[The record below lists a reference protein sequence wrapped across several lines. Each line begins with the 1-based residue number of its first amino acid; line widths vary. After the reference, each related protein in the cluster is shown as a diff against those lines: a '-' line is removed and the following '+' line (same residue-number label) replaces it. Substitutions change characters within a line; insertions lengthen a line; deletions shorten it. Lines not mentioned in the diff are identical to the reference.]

1 MIFGGGGKDPNKA
14 AMKIQKRQM
23 ARLDAIDLPEL
34 EEFILQSPELV
45 GLLDAEQMENTAF
58 EQLQEDESLRQAQ
71 MDALR
76 QMRDLGEVGLT
87 PEERAQRNAMLRES
101 AAQNQAQQKQI
112 LQSMAQRGNLD
123 SGASLIAQLQA
134 NAQQGMDAR
143 RQSEQMAADVSSRR
157 RDAINRAA
165 GMAGQMSQRDLAMQG
180 QQASARDRIAQFN
193 AQQRAGTA
201 RANLAARQAIANQ
214 QTAIA
219 NQQSQV
225 ANQIAQ
231 QNFQNQLSRATGQ
244 GSVANNMSQIAA
256 NAPQRPGA
264 LQAGL
269 SGAATGATIGESIGG
284 PVGAGYGA
292 AVGGGV
298 GILSSLEN
306 GGVVHA
312 KNGLFDEMMAQ
323 SMGISQPPQ
332 NYVMQQPETGTT
344 DAMAAQLMKDAE
356 DAMMGREYDTKI
368 PYRTG
373 INPDKAPERKE
384 YVTRNEPVEPKK
396 PVAKKAEPKKEE
408 SKIDGEGLSK
418 GLSALSE
425 MMKAPER
432 QTLDLGPQQKLS
444 AENIMQLMG
453 QVDFQNPFMAEDGGL
468 YDDTM
473 YAQDG
478 SIIFDSDGG
487 GSIVGGDS
495 FERDRVDAR
504 LNSGEAVLNV
514 AQQQRLMDLL
524 RGKETPESLGD
535 EDIVEGVPKDY
546 QEDLTNK
553 IDNKDKM
560 SKGLKRLIE
569 ALGE

>member
-23 ARLDAIDLPEL
+23 KRLDAIDLPEL
-34 EEFILQSPELV
+34 EEYILQSPELV
-45 GLLDAEQMENTAF
+45 GLLDAEELGDSAF
-58 EQLQEDESLRQAQ
+58 DKLQEDEGLKQAQ

-101 AAQNQAQQKQI
+101 AAQNQAAQKQI

-134 NAQQGMDAR
+134 NAQQGADAR

-165 GMAGQMSQRDLAMQG
+165 GMAGQMSQQDLALQG
-180 QQASARDRIAQFN
+180 QKASAQDRIAQFN
-193 AQQRAGTA
+193 AQQRAGVA
-201 RANLAARQAIANQ
+201 RANLAARQGIENQ
-214 QTAIA
+214 RAAIA

-225 ANQIAQ
+225 ANQIAE
-231 QNFQNQLSRATGQ
+231 QNFQNELSRATGQ
-244 GSVANNMSQIAA
+244 GQVASNMSQIAA

-269 SGAATGATIGESIGG
+269 AGAASLGAASGG
-284 PVGAGYGA
+284 NPYAMAAGAGA
-292 AVGGGV
+292 
-298 GILSSLEN
+298 GILSSFED
-306 GGVVHA
+306 GGVVYA
-312 KNGLFDEMMAQ
+312 KDGLMDQMMAQ
-323 SMGISQPPQ
+323 SMGISQSPQ

-408 SKIDGEGLSK
+408 SKIDGKDLSK

-432 QTLDLGPQQKLS
+432 QSLELGPQQKLS
-444 AENIMQLMG
+444 VENIMQPMG

-478 SIIFDSDGG
+478 SIIFDSDGQ

-535 EDIVEGVPKDY
+535 EDIVEGVPKNY